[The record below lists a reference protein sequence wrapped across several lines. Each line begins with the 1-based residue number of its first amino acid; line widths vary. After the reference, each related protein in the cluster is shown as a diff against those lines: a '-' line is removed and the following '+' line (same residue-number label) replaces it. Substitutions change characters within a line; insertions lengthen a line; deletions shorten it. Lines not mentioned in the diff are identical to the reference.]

1 MLHTPLSLLVIFE
14 TETTHLKHNLLM
26 DFIRMA
32 SFLLLIF
39 CVKGLGKYITWDDIK
54 IHYEDND
61 DHDYKKI
68 TERLS
73 FQNGDDGNQSRVIV
87 VDQSGHADSRTIQ
100 AAVDMVPVNNS
111 IRVKIYI
118 LPGVYREK
126 VMVPASKPY
135 ISFIGDP
142 NHASET
148 VLSWHD
154 KASDRYKDGSE
165 LGTYRTASVTVES
178 DYFCASDITI
188 ENTVVAV
195 PGGYKMQ
202 AVALRIAGNK
212 AVFYR
217 VRILGTQDT
226 LLDETGSHYFYRC
239 YIQGSVDF
247 IFGNARS
254 LYKECSLHSVA
265 DKYGAIAAHHRNS
278 EGEDTGFSFVNCSV
292 TGSGLA
298 IFLGRAW
305 GNYSRAVYSYCDID
319 NIIDPSG
326 WSDWNQPWRQRT
338 AVFGEYECRGKG
350 ADRKKRVSWSKSFGF
365 EEAVHFLDTDFIG
378 GKDWLRL

>member
-1 MLHTPLSLLVIFE
+1 
-14 TETTHLKHNLLM
+14 M
-26 DFIRMA
+26 DFRIMVA
-32 SFLLLIF
+32 FFLLIYGHNH
-39 CVKGLGKYITWDDIK
+39 VKSFGRYITWDDIK
-54 IHYEDND
+54 IRE
-61 DHDYKKI
+61 DYKDYTKI
-68 TERLS
+68 TERLVS
-73 FQNGDDGNQSRVIV
+73 FQNHGINQSRVIV
-87 VDQSGHADSRTIQ
+87 VDQNGGGDSTTLQ

-111 IRVKIYI
+111 VRVKIYV
-118 LPGVYREK
+118 LPGIYREK
-126 VMVPASKPY
+126 VTVPASKPY
-135 ISFIGDP
+135 VSFIGDP

-148 VLSWHD
+148 VISWND
-154 KASDRYKDGSE
+154 KASDRYKDGTE
-165 LGTYRTASVTVES
+165 LGTYRTASVAIES
-178 DYFCASDITI
+178 DYFCASGITI

-195 PGGYKMQ
+195 AGGYKMQ

-212 AVFYR
+212 AVLYR

-247 IFGNARS
+247 IFGNSRS

-278 EGEDTGFSFVNCSV
+278 EEEETGFSFVNCSV
-292 TGSGLA
+292 TGSGVAL
-298 IFLGRAW
+298 FLGRAW

-338 AVFGEYECRGKG
+338 AVFGEYECTGKG
-350 ADRKKRVSWSKSFGF
+350 ADRKKRVPWSKSFHF
-365 EEAVHFLDTDFIG
+365 EEAVPFLDTDFIG
-378 GKDWLRL
+378 GEDWLRL

>member
-1 MLHTPLSLLVIFE
+1 
-14 TETTHLKHNLLM
+14 M

-32 SFLLLIF
+32 SFLLLII
-39 CVKGLGKYITWDDIK
+39 CVSGVMGLGKYITWDDIK
-54 IHYEDND
+54 IHYQDND
-61 DHDYKKI
+61 QDYKKI

-73 FQNGDDGNQSRVIV
+73 FRNGDDGNQSRVIV
-87 VDQSGHADSRTIQ
+87 VDQSGHGDSRTLQ
-100 AAVDMVPVNNS
+100 AAVEMVPVNNS

-165 LGTYRTASVTVES
+165 LGTYRTASVAVES
-178 DYFCASDITI
+178 DYFCASGITI

-212 AVFYR
+212 AVLYR

-292 TGSGLA
+292 TGSG
-298 IFLGRAW
+298 
-305 GNYSRAVYSYCDID
+305 
-319 NIIDPSG
+319 

-350 ADRKKRVSWSKSFGF
+350 ADRKKRVSWSKSFEF
-365 EEAVHFLDTDFIG
+365 EEALHFLDTDFIG